1 MKKLAFLA
9 LSAFALAACQSN
21 QYKIEGSGAGLTDG
35 DTLYFTS
42 DLAMGIPSDTLIVK
56 DGKIT
61 KSGETDSTYLCLIY
75 NHSKGSASFFLEPGD
90 ITISFGDDGSFKV
103 SGTPNNDRLQALFDT
118 AKVYDERINKVV
130 ETLSQLSNEEEQKA
144 AMDKIQKIQGELNKV
159 VLATAEKNIDN
170 EFGYYLI
177 TNMDDV
183 DPEEKMGII
192 SKMPAK
198 FQEREAVKVLKQ
210 MAEAAKKTAIGQP
223 MPTFT
228 MNTPEGQP
236 LNIMDEV
243 KKNKVTILD
252 FWASWCGP
260 CRQEMPNMKELYTNY
275 KDKGLGIVGISLD
288 EDGDAWMEAI
298 KELGLTWPQMSDLK
312 GWQCEAGQMFQVN
325 AIPFMAIVDQNGTII
340 QKGLRGEELEQF
352 ISEQL
357 K

>member
-1 MKKLAFLA
+1 M
-9 LSAFALAACQSN
+9 
-21 QYKIEGSGAGLTDG
+21 
-35 DTLYFTS
+35 
-42 DLAMGIPSDTLIVK
+42 
-56 DGKIT
+56 
-61 KSGETDSTYLCLIY
+61 
-75 NHSKGSASFFLEPGD
+75 
-90 ITISFGDDGSFKV
+90 
-103 SGTPNNDRLQALFDT
+103 
-118 AKVYDERINKVV
+118 
-130 ETLSQLSNEEEQKA
+130 
-144 AMDKIQKIQGELNKV
+144 
-159 VLATAEKNIDN
+159 
-170 EFGYYLI
+170 
-177 TNMDDV
+177 
-183 DPEEKMGII
+183 
-192 SKMPAK
+192 
-198 FQEREAVKVLKQ
+198 LKQ

-260 CRQEMPNMKELYTNY
+260 CRQEMPNMKELYANY

-340 QKGLRGEELEQF
+340 QKGLRGQELEQF